1 MATDPETK
9 LLPLKPED
17 FLILLVLSRGE
28 RHGYGIMKEVERES
42 EGEVLVGIGSLYRLL
57 GRMMR
62 AGLVSTTR
70 ARDRE
75 DDRRRNYRL
84 TALGER
90 ALREESR
97 RLSELVKRVKARGLL
112 S

>member
-1 MATDPETK
+1 M
-9 LLPLKPED
+9 PLKPED

-28 RHGYGIMKEVERES
+28 LHGYGIMKEVESES
-42 EGEVLVGIGSLYRLL
+42 GGQVELGIGSLYRLL

-62 AGLVSTTR
+62 AGLVATAPGR
-70 ARDRE
+70 NA

-90 ALREESR
+90 VLREESR
-97 RLSELVKRVKARGLL
+97 RLADLVQRVKAKGLL
-112 S
+112 AR